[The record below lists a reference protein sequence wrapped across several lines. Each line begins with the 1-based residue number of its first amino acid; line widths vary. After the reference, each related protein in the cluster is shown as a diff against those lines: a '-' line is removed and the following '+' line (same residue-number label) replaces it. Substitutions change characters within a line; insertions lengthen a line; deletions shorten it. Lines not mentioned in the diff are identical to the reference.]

1 MHLLRTVSTS
11 SLSNKG
17 ARELKKEFEIIVK
30 EIEIELRNLVDAMK
44 EKFAHAAVKVGIE
57 CLKSRKIG
65 VVD

>member
-1 MHLLRTVSTS
+1 M
-11 SLSNKG
+11 
-17 ARELKKEFEIIVK
+17 K

>member
-1 MHLLRTVSTS
+1 MYPLRTVSTS

-44 EKFAHAAVKVGIE
+44 EENGSCCSE
-57 CLKSRKIG
+57 SWNRMS
-65 VVD
+65 